1 MAVVGFIGLGVM
13 GRSMAVNLVK
23 AGHEVVAHDV
33 RREAV
38 ADLAAQGAKP
48 AASVEEA
55 AARADIVVTM
65 LPDTPQV
72 EEVVLAAGGLAENPP
87 PGRLLVDMSTIAPS
101 AARRLAEAM
110 AERGVAML
118 DAPVSGGPQGAE
130 NGTLSI
136 MVGGEAEAVARARPV
151 LEGMGRTIVHVGP
164 AGAGQTVKCCN
175 QLMVGLHIQA
185 VCEALA
191 LGRAAGLDLVKLRE
205 VLLGGAAAS
214 WMLQNHA
221 PLILAKDDR
230 AGFRIDLQLK
240 DLRLANE
247 LASELGVPLPGTAQV
262 TSLYLG
268 SRAHGEADKGNQAL
282 FRVDDRM
289 TAQEGGGTHRPNPAL
304 SFELSRNASEPRDG
318 VLQLPLRG
326 DEGRAGGCGE
336 PEDHGGRDEA
346 RVQES
351 RAPHRRGD
359 RPHGA
364 CAARPR
370 QERQRGREGGLRH
383 RPGAAQERRRLL
395 RREELRGA
403 RRRDRE
409 EPRLRGEDGLRRR
422 PLYFAASSFSAARLV
437 KRALPR
443 PVPMVSTPQRATSCI
458 AGTSER
464 PCTTASLCM
473 TTMVSCP
480 PISGTARRS
489 SAGRLNRLLSQL
501 PGRFWPPR
509 WMAPSSP
516 MSPGQPMPM
525 KGATLCSALSARS
538 TRSLTIAARRPTA
551 SARDGGGSSSRWR
564 QRSNF
569 QTSAFERSG

>member
-33 RREAV
+33 RPEAV

-72 EEVVLAAGGLAENPP
+72 EEVVLAASGLAENPP
-87 PGRLLVDMSTIAPS
+87 PGRRLV
-101 AARRLAEAM
+101 EAM
-110 AERGVAML
+110 AERGAAML

-151 LEGMGRTIVHVGP
+151 LEGMGRTIVLVGP

-175 QLMVGLHIQA
+175 QLMVGMHIQA

-247 LASELGVPLPGTAQV
+247 LAFELGD
-262 TSLYLG
+262 
-268 SRAHGEADKGNQAL
+268 RAHGEGDKGNQAL
-282 FRVDDRM
+282 FRVYDRM
-289 TAQEGGGTHRPNPAL
+289 TAQEG
-304 SFELSRNASEPRDG
+304 
-318 VLQLPLRG
+318 
-326 DEGRAGGCGE
+326 
-336 PEDHGGRDEA
+336 
-346 RVQES
+346 
-351 RAPHRRGD
+351 
-359 RPHGA
+359 
-364 CAARPR
+364 
-370 QERQRGREGGLRH
+370 
-383 RPGAAQERRRLL
+383 
-395 RREELRGA
+395 
-403 RRRDRE
+403 
-409 EPRLRGEDGLRRR
+409 
-422 PLYFAASSFSAARLV
+422 
-437 KRALPR
+437 
-443 PVPMVSTPQRATSCI
+443 
-458 AGTSER
+458 
-464 PCTTASLCM
+464 
-473 TTMVSCP
+473 
-480 PISGTARRS
+480 
-489 SAGRLNRLLSQL
+489 
-501 PGRFWPPR
+501 
-509 WMAPSSP
+509 
-516 MSPGQPMPM
+516 
-525 KGATLCSALSARS
+525 
-538 TRSLTIAARRPTA
+538 
-551 SARDGGGSSSRWR
+551 
-564 QRSNF
+564 
-569 QTSAFERSG
+569 

>member
-48 AASVEEA
+48 AASVAEA

-72 EEVVLAAGGLAENPP
+72 EEVVLAAGGLVENSP
-87 PGRLLVDMSTIAPS
+87 PGRLVVDMSTIAPS

-175 QLMVGLHIQA
+175 QLMVGMHIQA

-247 LASELGVPLPGTAQV
+247 LAFELGVPLPGTAQV

-268 SRAHGEADKGNQAL
+268 NRAYGEGDKGNQAL
-282 FRVDDRM
+282 FRVYDRM
-289 TAQEGGGTHRPNPAL
+289 TAQEG
-304 SFELSRNASEPRDG
+304 
-318 VLQLPLRG
+318 
-326 DEGRAGGCGE
+326 
-336 PEDHGGRDEA
+336 
-346 RVQES
+346 
-351 RAPHRRGD
+351 
-359 RPHGA
+359 
-364 CAARPR
+364 
-370 QERQRGREGGLRH
+370 
-383 RPGAAQERRRLL
+383 
-395 RREELRGA
+395 
-403 RRRDRE
+403 
-409 EPRLRGEDGLRRR
+409 
-422 PLYFAASSFSAARLV
+422 
-437 KRALPR
+437 
-443 PVPMVSTPQRATSCI
+443 
-458 AGTSER
+458 
-464 PCTTASLCM
+464 
-473 TTMVSCP
+473 
-480 PISGTARRS
+480 
-489 SAGRLNRLLSQL
+489 
-501 PGRFWPPR
+501 
-509 WMAPSSP
+509 
-516 MSPGQPMPM
+516 
-525 KGATLCSALSARS
+525 
-538 TRSLTIAARRPTA
+538 
-551 SARDGGGSSSRWR
+551 
-564 QRSNF
+564 
-569 QTSAFERSG
+569 